1 MLTAEE
7 NERLTRVGPG
17 TPMGDFLRRY
27 WFPVGTVGEMES
39 RWTKRVRLLGE
50 DLVLYRN
57 RTGSFGLIG
66 EACPHRRASL
76 AYGIPTAEGIRCPYH
91 GWQFNEAGRCI
102 EQPNEPEGSNFK
114 EKVWTA
120 GYPVQAL
127 SGLLF
132 AYLGPQPAP
141 LIPRY
146 DGLIAEGAI
155 RMVGTA
161 TIDCNWLQIMENS
174 ADPVHTEW
182 LHGKLYEFT
191 CEKDNIKIPMGRHH
205 SKIGFDEFDY
215 GLIKRR
221 TMEGQDENV
230 PDWRI
235 GHPLVFPNILGVS
248 VGYSVPGGAW
258 TCYELQFRVPIDD
271 TTTQHYWFNAYTA
284 PPHWAMPPELVDN
297 VPLYDVKARDAEGN
311 YLMTYIHGQDV
322 LAWETQGK
330 IASRELEHLGTTD
343 RGVTIYRRMLLREM
357 SRLQKGEDPMCVI
370 RDAEKNASIDLP
382 FENDKDM
389 NSEGFEEFIWRTQV
403 AFSPIAQQLMDV
415 FRTNY
420 YSTPQRVG

>member
-17 TPMGDFLRRY
+17 TPMGDLLRRY
-27 WFPVGTVGEMES
+27 WFPVGTVSEMRT
-39 RWTKRVRLLGE
+39 RWTKRIRILSE

-57 RTGSFGLIG
+57 RVGKYGLIA
-66 EACPHRRASL
+66 EKCPHRNASL

-91 GWQFNEAGRCI
+91 GWEFNEDGRCVD
-102 EQPNEPEGSNFK
+102 QPNEPEGSSFK
-114 EKVWTA
+114 DKVWTA
-120 GYPVQAL
+120 GYPVEEV

-146 DGLIAEGAI
+146 DGLVAEGAI

-161 TIDCNWLQIMENS
+161 TIACNWLQIMENS

-191 CEKDNIKIPMGRHH
+191 RENDCVSIPMAHHH
-205 SKIGFDEFDY
+205 SKIGFDEFEH

-221 TMEGQDENV
+221 TMVGQDESV
-230 PDWRI
+230 PDWSI
-235 GHPLVFPNILGVS
+235 GHPLIFPNILGVS
-248 VGYSVPGGAW
+248 VGYSVPGGTW

-271 TTTQHYWFNAYTA
+271 TTTQHYWLNAYTA
-284 PPHWAMPPELVDN
+284 PPHWRIPRELIDD
-297 VPLYDVKARDAEGN
+297 VPLYDVRLRDDHGN
-311 YLMTYIHGQDV
+311 YLLTYIHGQDV
-322 LAWETQGK
+322 LAWETQGR
-330 IASRELEHLGTTD
+330 IADRRLEHLGTTD
-343 RGVTIYRRMLLREM
+343 RGVTIYRRMLFREM
-357 SRLQKGEDPMCVI
+357 ARLQQSEDPMCVI
-370 RDAEKNASIDLP
+370 RDPAKNILIDLP

-403 AFSPIAQQLMDV
+403 AFSPVADSLMNV
-415 FRTNY
+415 FRQNFEP
-420 YSTPQRVG
+420 SPQHA